1 LAFVIAPAKEV
12 KKNLQD
18 IPVVQDYPDVF
29 SIDYSR
35 LSLQKEVEFGIDCMP
50 GTNPISKAPYR
61 MAPL

>member
-18 IPVVQDYPDVF
+18 IPVVRDYPDVF

-35 LSLQKEVEFGIDCMP
+35 LLSQKEVEFGIDCMHK
-50 GTNPISKAPYR
+50 GANIEILNKHN
-61 MAPL
+61 